1 MELANGGAAGRGRWR
16 LGNVPVDRVG
26 FAEALDAIARLV
38 EAGNGGA
45 VFTPNVDH
53 VVLAETDARLR
64 AAYDRVSLSLGDGMP
79 VVWASRLFGPR
90 LPGKVSGSDLV
101 LPLMKLAAARGW
113 RVYVVGG
120 AEGVAARAAKE
131 LRERIP
137 RLHVVGTDSP
147 RIDMDAPSSGRADVS
162 VQIRE
167 ARPDLVLVAFGSPKQ
182 ELWIDEVRDA
192 LRPSVLVAV
201 GAGLDFV
208 AGVVRRA
215 PGWMSAA
222 GLEWLYRLARE
233 PRRLWRRY
241 LVRDPRFVLIVWRM
255 LRETRGGLLSGLG
268 RVLRYGAER
277 LVGPFFLRHCDRVG
291 VRARTRGRPVIEN
304 QGRIELGDR
313 ILINSSFA
321 PVRLAAASG
330 AVLQVGRE
338 ALINFGVSI
347 SAEESVTIG
356 SRVRLGPYVTIA
368 DHDDQLAGSGR
379 SGDPRPRPVT
389 IGDDVW
395 LAARV
400 RVGKGAVIGAGA
412 VVTAGSHVTGEIP
425 AGALAGGVP
434 ARVLERPKDAE
445 AIAAAPRPSAPP
457 PVDCRGLLLADF
469 TIQELA
475 DHLRRGDG
483 LGPEVEATVAP
494 FDQVVPALHG
504 LRDGAN
510 PGLDFAVVWTR
521 PESMRTFRARLLNE
535 PVATEDILAE
545 VDAFA
550 ELVKEAASGVR
561 SVFVPSWV
569 LPAYERG
576 LGMLDMG
583 KDGLTSTLARMN
595 LRLAEALEG
604 SAGVHLLGAQ
614 RWIQRAGPT
623 AMSVKSWHIGKVG
636 LSPAVFAE
644 AARDIRAALRGLRGQ
659 ARKLIVLDLDDTL
672 WGGIVGEI
680 GWPELKLGGHD
691 AEGESFA
698 EFQRRLKALTRRG
711 VLLAIASKNDEAVAL
726 EAIDRHPEMILKA
739 EDFSARRIN
748 WEDKAQNIVEIA
760 RELNLGLGSVVFI
773 DDNPVERSRV
783 RAALPE
789 VYVPDWPRDKLLYA
803 SALLELRC
811 LDVPHLGEEDRTRV
825 ALYAAERQRKQ
836 ALTGS
841 ASHEE
846 WLESLGTRVR
856 FSTLD
861 AVNLPRAVELL
872 NKTNQFNLRTR
883 RLTAG
888 ELRAW
893 AGTPGREM
901 WVVQV
906 SDRFGDAGLVGIVG
920 LEWGEA
926 AATLVDCVL
935 SCRVMGRQV
944 EEAMVWAAIH
954 RAREGGARRLVAPF
968 FPTGKNKPC
977 FDFFMKSGLE
987 RGEDGGGFF
996 WEAGQEYPRPRA
1008 VSIEGTGLEV
1018 ERAVHHA

>member
-1 MELANGGAAGRGRWR
+1 VL
-16 LGNVPVDRVG
+16 VDRVG
-26 FAEALDAIARLV
+26 LAEALETIAGLVDA
-38 EAGNGGA
+38 GKGGA

-53 VVLAETDARLR
+53 VVVAETDARLR
-64 AAYDRVSLSLGDGMP
+64 AAYARVSLSLADGMP

-90 LPGKVSGSDLV
+90 LPGKLSGSDLV
-101 LPLMKLAAARGW
+101 LPLMELAAARGW
-113 RVYVVGG
+113 RVYLAGG
-120 AEGVAARAAKE
+120 AEGVAAKASEA
-131 LRERIP
+131 LRRRVP
-137 RLHVVGTDSP
+137 RLRVVGTDSP
-147 RIDMDAPSSGRADVS
+147 RIDMDAPSSGRADVPRR
-162 VQIRE
+162 IRE

-182 ELWIDEVRDA
+182 ELWIDEVRDE
-192 LRPSVLVAV
+192 LRPAVLVAV
-201 GAGLDFV
+201 GAGIDFT

-215 PGWMSAA
+215 PRWMSAA
-222 GLEWLYRLARE
+222 GLEWLYRLVRE

-241 LVRDPRFVLIVWRM
+241 LRRDPRFVLVVWRM
-255 LRETRGGLLSGLG
+255 LRETRGGLLGGLS
-268 RVLRYGAER
+268 RALRYGTDR
-277 LVGPFFLRHCDRVG
+277 LTGPFFLRHCDHVG
-291 VRARTRGRPVIEN
+291 VRARTRGRPIIEN

-330 AVLQVGRE
+330 AMIQVGRE

-347 SAEESVTIG
+347 SAEERVILG
-356 SRVRLGPYVTIA
+356 DGVRLGPYVMIA
-368 DHDDQLAGSGR
+368 DHDEDSAPSGR
-379 SGDPRPRPVT
+379 GGDPRPRPVT

-400 RVGKGAVIGAGA
+400 RVSKGAVIGAGA

-434 ARVLERPKDAE
+434 ARVLERQKDAE
-445 AIAAAPRPSAPP
+445 VTRPAPSPSPP
-457 PVDCRGLLLADF
+457 PPADCRGLLVADF

-475 DHLRRGDG
+475 DHLRRSDA
-483 LGPEVEATVAP
+483 LGPEVEAIVAP
-494 FDQVVPALHG
+494 FDQVVQTLHG
-504 LRDGAN
+504 LRDGAH

-521 PESMRTFRARLLNE
+521 PEFIRAFRARMLNE
-535 PVATEDILAE
+535 PVATDDILAE

-550 ELVKEAASGVR
+550 GLVKEAASGVR
-561 SVFVPSWV
+561 SVFVPTWV

-595 LRLAEALEG
+595 LRLADALEG
-604 SAGVHLLGAQ
+604 SSSVHLLGAQ
-614 RWIQRAGPT
+614 RWIQAAGRG
-623 AMSVKSWHIGKVG
+623 AMSLKSWHIGKVG

-644 AARDIRAALRGLRGQ
+644 AAHDIRAALRGLRGQ

-672 WGGIVGEI
+672 WGGVVGEV

-698 EFQRRLKALTRRG
+698 EFQRRLKALSRRG

-748 WEDKAQNIVEIA
+748 WGDKAQSIVEIA

-773 DDNPVERSRV
+773 DDSPVERSRV

-789 VYVPDWPRDKLLYA
+789 VYVPDWPQDKLLYT

-811 LDVPHLGEEDRTRV
+811 LDVPHLGDEDRARV
-825 ALYAAERQRKQ
+825 ALYAVERQRKR
-836 ALTGS
+836 ALTRS
-841 ASHEE
+841 ASHDE
-846 WLESLGTRVR
+846 WLESLATRVR

-883 RLTAG
+883 RLTAS

-893 AGTPGREM
+893 AGGPDREV
-901 WVVQV
+901 WVVHV

-920 LEWGEA
+920 LEWGGA
-926 AATLVDCVL
+926 TATLVDCVL

-954 RAREGGARRLVAPF
+954 RAREGGARRVVAPF
-968 FPTGKNKPC
+968 FPTPRNKPC

-987 RGEDGGGFF
+987 WADDGGGFS
-996 WEAGQEYPRPRA
+996 WEAERPYPRPRA
-1008 VSIEGTGLEV
+1008 VSIEGAGLEV
-1018 ERAVHHA
+1018 EAAVHHG